1 VRKLNSPLPKADVQV
16 RTGPG
21 QEVESSAVA
30 IDIDQRVE
38 ELEAAVERR
47 AASPSSPP
55 APIPPAEP
63 PSRRAARDGRRGDWA
78 PFIVITALLAVGSMY
93 VSYGQAQW
101 FSVIGGILAMGALG
115 QAILADRGRLRIV
128 SQPIS
133 LILVGVGLVVCSELL
148 HAMGAGFLSYADAL
162 ALLSYPPLIAGLI
175 KLTQA
180 RFRESALDTLLVAA
194 IVPASLGVFAWLPLV
209 EAIHRWVPGG
219 NQHTWTAAVFL
230 TVDVLAVAIVARLA
244 VFFRGKPMAYQLLL
258 GALTCLLGA
267 HISRTAAY
275 LTDMV
280 PAPFGSQSLMLLG
293 FGLIAAASLH
303 PSMRRATR
311 MGRARSVP
319 VGRGHLGLLSLTIL
333 LGPAIVIWRYV
344 ERGSWVILAA
354 AGPALVSLLVVM
366 HLSRMIRE
374 RQRLEFAT
382 NHDPL
387 TGLVNRSCFHDR
399 VTLALGRGDGAGA
412 AVLFL
417 DLDRFKNVNDTL
429 GHDAGDELLRLV
441 ADRLGACARAS
452 DTVARISG
460 DEFAVL
466 LPGAENA
473 GQATRLAERMLA
485 QFDTPFRVAG
495 RSLFMTPSVGIA
507 MHPDHGTDVDTL
519 LRHAD
524 AAMYQAKGAGRHTI
538 RVYDGVMGASAQRQL
553 AVETRMHQ
561 AIADGELVL
570 HYQPKLDVRTG
581 DVLGLEALV
590 RWEHPT
596 QGLIPPKAFIR
607 VAEET
612 GLVAPLGGWVLHEAC
627 TQMAGWYAL
636 GHDELHVSVNVS
648 ARQFKLQDV
657 PALVRGVLEDTG
669 LPPEALELELTESVG
684 IDPDGSVGA
693 ALLELQELGVR
704 CSIDDFGTGY
714 SSISYL
720 HEYPVDTIKLDRSFV
735 QDIGDGQDAPIVRAV
750 IAMAHNL
757 GLRVVAEG
765 VETKAQLKFLRKHG
779 CDGVQGFLF
788 SRPLPALGV
797 PAFLDAR
804 AAMTPA
810 GRRRVPTMRV
820 VALATAAVA
829 LDEEALGRLLWEES
843 ELNATEDLLPF
854 AEEEEEEEEENGRRG
869 LMIFSTAAI
878 LLVPVLLGLG
888 AGGGLPP
895 TIQNR
900 VSDVAGAAGVSQA
913 ERVPVANP
921 THVALLA
928 EPTSTTSRGP
938 AKRKPAQAIG
948 DGPRRGA
955 AFTLSPRSGAARP
968 STRPHAAPVAGK
980 PVKKPA
986 KKKAPAAGGPAT
998 GPTTAPVVTTAKPKG
1013 SKSVAPG
1020 KVKKST
1026 TVAPGASSGPAP
1038 TTTFTPLKGKD
1049 HGKKP

>member
-1 VRKLNSPLPKADVQV
+1 
-16 RTGPG
+16 
-21 QEVESSAVA
+21 
-30 IDIDQRVE
+30 
-38 ELEAAVERR
+38 
-47 AASPSSPP
+47 
-55 APIPPAEP
+55 
-63 PSRRAARDGRRGDWA
+63 
-78 PFIVITALLAVGSMY
+78 
-93 VSYGQAQW
+93 
-101 FSVIGGILAMGALG
+101 
-115 QAILADRGRLRIV
+115 
-128 SQPIS
+128 
-133 LILVGVGLVVCSELL
+133 
-148 HAMGAGFLSYADAL
+148 
-162 ALLSYPPLIAGLI
+162 
-175 KLTQA
+175 
-180 RFRESALDTLLVAA
+180 
-194 IVPASLGVFAWLPLV
+194 
-209 EAIHRWVPGG
+209 
-219 NQHTWTAAVFL
+219 
-230 TVDVLAVAIVARLA
+230 
-244 VFFRGKPMAYQLLL
+244 
-258 GALTCLLGA
+258 
-267 HISRTAAY
+267 
-275 LTDMV
+275 MV

-344 ERGSWVILAA
+344 ERGSWVIVAA
-354 AGPALVSLLVVM
+354 AGPALVSLLVVI

-387 TGLVNRSCFHDR
+387 TGLVNRTCFHDR

-485 QFDTPFRVAG
+485 QFDSPFRVAG

-538 RVYDGVMGASAQRQL
+538 RVYDGAMGASAQRQL
-553 AVETRMHQ
+553 AVETRMHE

-612 GLVAPLGGWVLHEAC
+612 GLVAPLGSWVLHEAC
-627 TQMAGWYAL
+627 AQMAGWHAL
-636 GHDELHVSVNVS
+636 GHDDLHVSVNVS

-657 PALVRGVLEDTG
+657 PALVRGALEDAG

-693 ALLELQELGVR
+693 ALLELQALGVR

-735 QDIGDGQDAPIVRAV
+735 QDIGAGQDAPIVRAV

-765 VETKAQLKFLRKHG
+765 VETKAQLKFLEKHD
-779 CDGVQGFLF
+779 CDEVQGFLF

-797 PAFLDAR
+797 PAFLDSR
-804 AAMTPA
+804 AAMSPA
-810 GRRRVPTMRV
+810 GRRRVPTMAAVV
-820 VALATAAVA
+820 VATTVTM
-829 LDEEALGRLLWEES
+829 DEEALGRLLWEES
-843 ELNATEDLLPF
+843 ELNAGEDLLPF
-854 AEEEEEEEEENGRRG
+854 TEEEEEEEQGRRG
-869 LMIFSTAAI
+869 LMIFSMAAI
-878 LLVPVLLGLG
+878 LLVPVMLGLG
-888 AGGGLPP
+888 AGGALPP
-895 TIQNR
+895 TIQHH
-900 VSDVAGAAGVSQA
+900 VSDVVDAAGVSQA

-921 THVALLA
+921 INAAV
-928 EPTSTTSRGP
+928 PTKPTGTASSRP
-938 AKRKPAQAIG
+938 AKSKPVQAIG

-955 AFTLSPRSGAARP
+955 ALMSAPRAGAGSGVVRP
-968 STRPHAAPVAGK
+968 STRPQPAPAAKK
-980 PVKKPA
+980 PGKKPA
-986 KKKAPAAGGPAT
+986 KKPAVGGPRQPRHRRSSRPRSPRAT
-998 GPTTAPVVTTAKPKG
+998 SPSLPARSRSRRRPP
-1013 SKSVAPG
+1013 PG
-1020 KVKKST
+1020 Q
-1026 TVAPGASSGPAP
+1026 
-1038 TTTFTPLKGKD
+1038 
-1049 HGKKP
+1049 

>member
-1 VRKLNSPLPKADVQV
+1 
-16 RTGPG
+16 
-21 QEVESSAVA
+21 VA
-30 IDIDQRVE
+30 IDSGTRVE
-38 ELEAAVERR
+38 KLKVAVEER
-47 AASPSSPP
+47 AAEAPSPAAPNQP
-55 APIPPAEP
+55 ADLPAKAV
-63 PSRRAARDGRRGDWA
+63 SRDRRRGDWA
-78 PFIVITALLAVGSMY
+78 PFIVVAALLALACMY

-101 FSVIGGILAMGALG
+101 FCVIGGIMAMVALG
-115 QAILADRGRLRIV
+115 LAVQADRQRLRIA

-133 LILVGVGLVVCSELL
+133 LILVGLTLVVSSELL
-148 HAMGAGFLSYADAL
+148 HALGAGYMSYADGVAML
-162 ALLSYPPLIAGLI
+162 GYPPLIAGLI
-175 KLTQA
+175 RLTQA

-194 IVPASLGVFAWLPLV
+194 IVPASLGVFAWLPMV

-267 HISRTAAY
+267 HISRTVAY

-280 PAPFGSQSLMLLG
+280 PAPFGSQTLMLMA

-303 PSMRRATR
+303 PSMRRATS

-319 VGRGHLGLLSLTIL
+319 VGRGHLALLSMTIM

-344 ERGSWVILAA
+344 ERGSWVIVAA

-399 VTLALGRGDGAGA
+399 VTLALGRGDGEGA

-441 ADRLGACARAS
+441 ADRLAAIARNS

-485 QFDTPFRVAG
+485 QFDSPFRVAG
-495 RSLFMTPSVGIA
+495 RSLFMTPSIGIA

-524 AAMYQAKGAGRHTI
+524 AAMYQAKGAGRHTL
-538 RVYDGVMGASAQRQL
+538 RVYDGALGASAQRQL

-570 HYQPKLDVRTG
+570 HYQPKLAVRTG

-627 TQMAGWYAL
+627 AQMAAWHAL

-657 PALVRGVLEDTG
+657 PALVRGVLDDTG
-669 LPPEALELELTESVG
+669 LAPEALELELTESVG

-693 ALLELQELGVR
+693 ALLELQALGVR

-735 QDIGDGQDAPIVRAV
+735 QDIGEGRDAPIVRAV

-765 VETKAQLKFLRKHG
+765 VETKAQLKFLEKHD
-779 CDGVQGFLF
+779 CDEVQGFLF
-788 SRPLPALGV
+788 SQPLPPEDV
-797 PAFLDAR
+797 PTFLDTR
-804 AAMTPA
+804 ASMSPA
-810 GRRRVPTMRV
+810 GRRRVPTMAV
-820 VALATAAVA
+820 VALATATPTM
-829 LDEEALGRLLWEES
+829 DEESLGRLLWEES
-843 ELNATEDLLPF
+843 ELNAGEDLLPYTED
-854 AEEEEEEEEENGRRG
+854 EEDDEQGRRG
-869 LMIFSTAAI
+869 LMIFSMAAI

-895 TIQNR
+895 TVQNHVR
-900 VSDVAGAAGVSQA
+900 DVVDAVGVSPA
-913 ERVPVANP
+913 ERVPVAVP
-921 THVALLA
+921 VQAGA
-928 EPTSTTSRGP
+928 GGEPTATASRRTRTRTPATTGDGSPGRQAAALASSPGRIPGAVP
-938 AKRKPAQAIG
+938 AK
-948 DGPRRGA
+948 
-955 AFTLSPRSGAARP
+955 P
-968 STRPHAAPVAGK
+968 STGGNATPAAAKPGK
-980 PVKKPA
+980 KS
-986 KKKAPAAGGPAT
+986 PAAG
-998 GPTTAPVVTTAKPKG
+998 PTTRPRTTTPPPAVGTTPKPKG
-1013 SKSVAPG
+1013 KPSSAPG
-1020 KVKKST
+1020 QGKK
-1026 TVAPGASSGPAP
+1026 TVAAPGASSALP
-1038 TTTFTPLKGKD
+1038 TTTTAAPNGT
-1049 HGKKP
+1049 GTGGRKP

>member
-1 VRKLNSPLPKADVQV
+1 M
-16 RTGPG
+16 
-21 QEVESSAVA
+21 A
-30 IDIDQRVE
+30 IDSDQRVE
-38 ELEAAVERR
+38 ELEEVVERR
-47 AASPSSPP
+47 AAGPASSP
-55 APIPPAEP
+55 APIEPAEP
-63 PSRRAARDGRRGDWA
+63 SFARAARDRRRGDWA

-148 HAMGAGFLSYADAL
+148 HALGAGFLSYADAL

-175 KLTQA
+175 RLTQA

-194 IVPASLGVFAWLPLV
+194 IVPASLAVFAWLPLV

-230 TVDVLAVAIVARLA
+230 SVDVLAVAIVARLA
-244 VFFRGKPMAYQLLL
+244 VFFRGKPVAYQLLL

-344 ERGSWVILAA
+344 ERGSWVIVAA

-387 TGLVNRSCFHDR
+387 TGLVNRTCFHDR

-441 ADRLGACARAS
+441 ADRLASCARAS

-485 QFDTPFRVAG
+485 QFDSPFRVAG

-538 RVYDGVMGASAQRQL
+538 RVYDGAMGASAQRQL

-581 DVLGLEALV
+581 EVLGLEALV

-612 GLVAPLGGWVLHEAC
+612 GLVAPLGGWVMHEAC
-627 TQMAGWYAL
+627 AQMAGWHAL
-636 GHDELHVSVNVS
+636 GHDGLHVSVNVS

-735 QDIGDGQDAPIVRAV
+735 QDIGAGHDAPIVRAV

-765 VETKAQLKFLRKHG
+765 VETKAQLKFLEKHG
-779 CDGVQGFLF
+779 CDEVQGFLF

-797 PAFLDAR
+797 PAFLNAR

-810 GRRRVPTMRV
+810 GRRRVPTMAV
-820 VALATAAVA
+820 AALATTAAVA
-829 LDEEALGRLLWEES
+829 MDEEALGRLLWEES
-843 ELNATEDLLPF
+843 ELNASEDLVPFTED
-854 AEEEEEEEEENGRRG
+854 EEEEEKGRRG

-878 LLVPVLLGLG
+878 LLVPVMLGLG

-900 VSDVAGAAGVSQA
+900 VSDVADAAGVSQA

-921 THVALLA
+921 THVALLP
-928 EPTSTTSRGP
+928 EPTSTPSRRP
-938 AKRKPAQAIG
+938 AKSKPVQAIG

-955 AFTLSPRSGAARP
+955 ALTLAPRSGAGAAKP
-968 STRPHAAPVAGK
+968 STTRPRATSAAAK
-980 PVKKPA
+980 PGKKPA
-986 KKKAPAAGGPAT
+986 KKPPKKPAAGGPAA
-998 GPTTAPVVTTAKPKG
+998 GPTTPPAVTPPKPKG
-1013 SKSVAPG
+1013 NKSVAPG

-1026 TVAPGASSGPAP
+1026 KAAPAVSSAPAP
-1038 TTTFTPLKGKD
+1038 TTVTTTPLKGKG
-1049 HGKKP
+1049 HAKKP

>member
-1 VRKLNSPLPKADVQV
+1 M
-16 RTGPG
+16 
-21 QEVESSAVA
+21 A
-30 IDIDQRVE
+30 IDSDQRVE
-38 ELEAAVERR
+38 ELEEAVERR
-47 AASPSSPP
+47 AAGPESPP
-55 APIPPAEP
+55 APTQPAK
-63 PSRRAARDGRRGDWA
+63 PSCVRAARDRRRGDWA
-78 PFIVITALLAVGSMY
+78 PFIVITALLAIGSMY

-115 QAILADRGRLRIV
+115 QAILSDRGRLRIV

-133 LILVGVGLVVCSELL
+133 LILVGVGLIVCSELL
-148 HAMGAGFLSYADAL
+148 HALGAGFLSYADAL

-175 KLTQA
+175 RLTQA

-194 IVPASLGVFAWLPLV
+194 IVPASLGVFAWLPMV

-230 TVDVLAVAIVARLA
+230 AVDVLAVAIVARLA
-244 VFFRGKPMAYQLLL
+244 VFFRGKPVAYQLLL

-344 ERGSWVILAA
+344 ERGSWVIVAA

-441 ADRLGACARAS
+441 ADRLSACARAS

-485 QFDTPFRVAG
+485 QFDSPFRVAG

-538 RVYDGVMGASAQRQL
+538 RVYDGAMGASAQRQL

-570 HYQPKLDVRTG
+570 HYQPKLAVRTG
-581 DVLGLEALV
+581 ERPRPG
-590 RWEHPT
+590 
-596 QGLIPPKAFIR
+596 G
-607 VAEET
+607 T
-612 GLVAPLGGWVLHEAC
+612 GP
-627 TQMAGWYAL
+627 
-636 GHDELHVSVNVS
+636 
-648 ARQFKLQDV
+648 
-657 PALVRGVLEDTG
+657 
-669 LPPEALELELTESVG
+669 
-684 IDPDGSVGA
+684 VGA
-693 ALLELQELGVR
+693 PDPGA
-704 CSIDDFGTGY
+704 D
-714 SSISYL
+714 
-720 HEYPVDTIKLDRSFV
+720 P
-735 QDIGDGQDAPIVRAV
+735 
-750 IAMAHNL
+750 
-757 GLRVVAEG
+757 AEG
-765 VETKAQLKFLRKHG
+765 VHPRRGGDRTGR
-779 CDGVQGFLF
+779 
-788 SRPLPALGV
+788 
-797 PAFLDAR
+797 
-804 AAMTPA
+804 PA
-810 GRRRVPTMRV
+810 GR
-820 VALATAAVA
+820 
-829 LDEEALGRLLWEES
+829 LGDARGVC
-843 ELNATEDLLPF
+843 AD
-854 AEEEEEEEEENGRRG
+854 GRMAR
-869 LMIFSTAAI
+869 
-878 LLVPVLLGLG
+878 P
-888 AGGGLPP
+888 
-895 TIQNR
+895 
-900 VSDVAGAAGVSQA
+900 
-913 ERVPVANP
+913 
-921 THVALLA
+921 
-928 EPTSTTSRGP
+928 
-938 AKRKPAQAIG
+938 
-948 DGPRRGA
+948 GPRRA
-955 AFTLSPRSGAARP
+955 ACLGQRLRSPVQAAGRAR
-968 STRPHAAPVAGK
+968 TRARRAGGHR
-980 PVKKPA
+980 
-986 KKKAPAAGGPAT
+986 PAA
-998 GPTTAPVVTTAKPKG
+998 
-1013 SKSVAPG
+1013 
-1020 KVKKST
+1020 
-1026 TVAPGASSGPAP
+1026 ASRSSSS
-1038 TTTFTPLKGKD
+1038 
-1049 HGKKP
+1049 